1 MNNSKLAKQEA
12 QLKKLNAQIKEAK
25 IKIDK
30 NLGHKL
36 IAKLNLDYAD
46 LDKDTI
52 NYLINQLAHLYQA
65 SERHE

>member
-1 MNNSKLAKQEA
+1 MNNSKLARQEA

-30 NLGHKL
+30 DLGHKL

-52 NYLINQLAHLYQA
+52 NRLINQLAHLYQA

>member
-36 IAKLNLDYAD
+36 IAKLNLNYAD

-52 NYLINQLAHLYQA
+52 NHLINQLAHFYQA
-65 SERHE
+65 SEHHE

>member
-1 MNNSKLAKQEA
+1 MSNSKLAKQEA

-36 IAKLNLDYAD
+36 IDKLNLDYAD

-52 NYLINQLAHLYQA
+52 NHLINQLAHLYQA

>member
-1 MNNSKLAKQEA
+1 MNNSKLAKKEA
-12 QLKKLNAQIKEAK
+12 QLKKLDAQIKEAK
-25 IKIDK
+25 NKIDK

-52 NYLINQLAHLYQA
+52 NRLINQLAHLYQA

>member
-1 MNNSKLAKQEA
+1 MSNNKLAKQEA
-12 QLKKLNAQIKEAK
+12 QLKKLNTQIKEAK

-36 IAKLNLDYAD
+36 IAKLNLNYAD

>member
-1 MNNSKLAKQEA
+1 MNNNKLAKQEA

>member
-52 NYLINQLAHLYQA
+52 NHLINRLAHLYQA

>member
-25 IKIDK
+25 ITIDK

-36 IAKLNLDYAD
+36 IAKLNLDYTD

-52 NYLINQLAHLYQA
+52 NHLINQLAHLYQA
-65 SERHE
+65 SEHHE

>member
-1 MNNSKLAKQEA
+1 MNNNKLAKQEA
-12 QLKKLNAQIKEAK
+12 QLKKLNAQIKETK

-52 NYLINQLAHLYQA
+52 NRLINQLAHLYQA

>member
-52 NYLINQLAHLYQA
+52 NHLINQLAHLYQA
-65 SERHE
+65 SECHE

>member
-52 NYLINQLAHLYQA
+52 NHLINQLTHLYQA

>member
-52 NYLINQLAHLYQA
+52 NRLINQLAHLYQA

>member
-12 QLKKLNAQIKEAK
+12 QLKKLNTQIKEAK

-36 IAKLNLDYAD
+36 IAKLNLNYAD

>member
-1 MNNSKLAKQEA
+1 MNNSKLATQEA

-52 NYLINQLAHLYQA
+52 NHLINQLAHLYQA
-65 SERHE
+65 SECHE

>member
-25 IKIDK
+25 NKIDK

-36 IAKLNLDYAD
+36 IAKLDLDYAD

-52 NYLINQLAHLYQA
+52 NRLINQIAHLYQA

>member
-1 MNNSKLAKQEA
+1 MNNNKLAKQEA

-65 SERHE
+65 NERHE

>member
-1 MNNSKLAKQEA
+1 MNNNKLARQEA

-36 IAKLNLDYAD
+36 IANLNLYYAD
-46 LDKDTI
+46 LYKDMI
-52 NYLINQLAHLYQA
+52 NHLINQLAHLYKA
-65 SERHE
+65 SELHE